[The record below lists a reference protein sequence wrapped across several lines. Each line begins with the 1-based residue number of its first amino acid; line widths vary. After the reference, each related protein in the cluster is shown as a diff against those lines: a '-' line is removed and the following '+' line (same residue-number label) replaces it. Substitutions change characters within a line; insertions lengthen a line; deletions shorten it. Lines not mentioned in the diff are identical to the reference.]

1 MPGGCREIRVAMPLQ
16 VGPNRITLCFPRDPT
31 AMERWVMKG
40 MSIAL
45 LALIATCIGSAVSA
59 GTAYTQGF
67 VHCAPDPVPS
77 IPR

>member
-1 MPGGCREIRVAMPLQ
+1 
-16 VGPNRITLCFPRDPT
+16 
-31 AMERWVMKG
+31 MKG